1 MRKEYVTY
9 NSDLP
14 IQITYATI
22 KEYPLH
28 WHNAIEIVYVLK
40 GKINIFNIFIVLFK
54 KALVYMK

>member
-9 NSDLP
+9 NWGLP

-28 WHNAIEIVYVLK
+28 WHNTIEIVYVLK
-40 GKINIFNIFIVLFK
+40 GKINISMIQITLNF
-54 KALVYMK
+54 MKMNLK